1 MEINEIVSHI
11 MTKMTDI
18 DELNHLKK
26 VINMRR
32 EDIARGLKH
41 SLLPGDRVKV
51 DSQKVGYGHIVKVK
65 RTKAIVRDDNNQQ
78 WDIPLTLISTHN
90 IEHKVR

>member
-26 VINMRR
+26 VIDMKRK
-32 EDIARGLKH
+32 DIARDLKYT
-41 SLLPGDRVKV
+41 LKPGDRVRIDGSRITGGIIEK
-51 DSQKVGYGHIVKVK
+51 IN
-65 RTKAIVRDDNNQQ
+65 RTKVVVRDEDGQG
-78 WDIPLTLISTHN
+78 WTVPLTMIRTG
-90 IEHKVR
+90 E

>member
-11 MTKMTDI
+11 MTKMTDT

-32 EDIARGLKH
+32 KDIASDLKGI
-41 SLLPGDRVKV
+41 LKPGDRVRVDGNRITGGIVHKV
-51 DSQKVGYGHIVKVK
+51 N
-65 RTKAIVRDDNNQQ
+65 RTKVVVKDENGQG
-78 WDIPLTLISTHN
+78 WDVPLTMIKTG
-90 IEHKVR
+90 E